1 MLSRSNYEIYFLDY
15 HEGNLTESQRR
26 ELMSFLDQNPDLKEE
41 FDSFVNVSVE
51 PDQSTVFFNKDSL
64 KKIEGVNL
72 SNYKTWLVAYTE
84 DDLNDSQK
92 KDVDRFLAAH
102 PDLKS
107 ELDLF
112 RRTRTVPD
120 YTIVFKDKNSLKRGG
135 RVIAFSRVNY
145 RVMAIAASLVLLL
158 ISIYVFRQQKDN
170 TPQTAEKTIT
180 PPVNSKEG
188 VNQID
193 SINLNK
199 EKIEIEKNLPAPEKA
214 DRPVVADHRRKKEA
228 APSNR
233 NQSNHEIQEPAP
245 QVVQNKLVPVDSV
258 MNVHRPLQE
267 PVFANNSTPVSK
279 PQREQDL
286 RDIFNEQDMKD
297 LGLASNAPTTSEKDN
312 LWSLASKGASR
323 LSKRT
328 GQPISIGKT
337 NDVVDDATIY
347 ALAIGKFSISHTEMK

>member
-15 HEGNLTESQRR
+15 YEGNLTESQRK

-64 KKIEGVNL
+64 KKREGVNL

-135 RVIAFSRVNY
+135 RVIAFSRTNY

-170 TPQTAEKTIT
+170 TPQTAEKNIV
-180 PPVNSKEG
+180 PPVNYSAGTHKP
-188 VNQID
+188 D
-193 SINLNK
+193 SANLGN
-199 EKIEIEKNLPAPEKA
+199 EKIEKNLPAPEKV
-214 DRPVVADHRRKKEA
+214 DKPMVADHRRKKEG
-228 APSNR
+228 APSD
-233 NQSNHEIQEPAP
+233 QHQPSHEIQEPAP
-245 QVVQNKLVPVDSV
+245 QVVQNKPVTVDSLLKV
-258 MNVHRPLQE
+258 NNPLQE
-267 PVFANNSTPVSK
+267 PVFANNPAPVSK
-279 PQREQDL
+279 PQREKDL
-286 RDIFNEQDMKD
+286 RDIFSEQDMKD
-297 LGLASNAPTTSEKDN
+297 LGLVSNAPVTSEKDN

-323 LSKRT
+323 LSKKT

-337 NDVVDDATIY
+337 NNVVDDATTY
-347 ALAIGKFSISHTEMK
+347 ALEIGKFSISHTEMK

>member
-15 HEGNLTESQRR
+15 HEGNLTEGQRR
-26 ELMSFLDQNPDLKEE
+26 ELMSFLEQNPDLKEE

-51 PDQSTVFFNKDSL
+51 PDQTTVFYNKDSL
-64 KKIEGVNL
+64 KKKEGVNL

-84 DDLNDSQK
+84 GDLNDNQK
-92 KDVDRFLAAH
+92 KEVDLFLSEH

-180 PPVNSKEG
+180 LPVNSAEG
-188 VNQID
+188 VNQTD
-193 SINLNK
+193 SANLKN
-199 EKIEIEKNLPAPEKA
+199 EKIERNIPAPEKV
-214 DRPVVADHRRKKEA
+214 DRSMVADHRRKKDA
-228 APSNR
+228 APSN
-233 NQSNHEIQEPAP
+233 QHQPSHEIQEPAA
-245 QVVQNKLVPVDSV
+245 QVVQNKPAPVDSLIKV
-258 MNVHRPLQE
+258 NSPLQE
-267 PVFANNSTPVSK
+267 PVFANNSAPVSK
-279 PQREQDL
+279 PQKEQDL
-286 RDIFNEQDMKD
+286 REIFNEQDMKD
-297 LGLASNAPTTSEKDN
+297 LGLASNAPATTEKDN
-312 LWSLASKGASR
+312 LWLLASKGASR
-323 LSKRT
+323 LSKKT

-337 NDVVDDATIY
+337 NNVVDDATTY
-347 ALAIGKFSISHTEMK
+347 ALEIGKFSISHTEMK